1 MKDTITIE
9 DIQVRCRIGVPDE
22 ERANPQDLLITLSL
36 ETEPAKAG
44 QSDDIAQTIDYHAV
58 YVQTRKLAEA
68 RERKLIET
76 LAEEVADMVLNI
88 FSAEAVTVIIK
99 KFILPETRLVEL
111 RVRRTRA

>member
-22 ERANPQDLLITLSL
+22 ERANPQELLITLSL
-36 ETEPAKAG
+36 ETDTAKAG
-44 QSDDIAQTIDYHAV
+44 QSDEIAQTIDYHAV
-58 YVQTRKLAEA
+58 YVHARKLAEA

-76 LAEEVADMVLNI
+76 LAEELADMVLNV

-99 KFILPETRLVEL
+99 KFILPETRHVEL
-111 RVRRTRA
+111 RIRRTRT

>member
-22 ERANPQDLLITLSL
+22 ERANPQELLITLSL
-36 ETEPAKAG
+36 ETETVNAG

-58 YVQTRKLAEA
+58 YVRARELAEA

-76 LAEEVADMVLNI
+76 LAEEVAGMVLNE
-88 FSAEAVTVIIK
+88 FRAEAVTVIIK
-99 KFILPETRLVEL
+99 KFILPETRHVEL
-111 RVRRTRA
+111 RIRRTRA